1 MHLRLSLGLPV
12 TVLPVAG
19 LVGILSVAGC
29 GTVPFPGGEAG
40 SALAAR
46 PNMDDLPPVQNPVVE
61 DDYEN
66 GLFEHAQ
73 PATLPVTGEIAIEG
87 TINGLDDVDLYA
99 LGPALAGDRVIIDV
113 TGRDGLNTVAALFDG
128 GQDLIDANDDRSYY
142 AGRLD
147 PYLVR
152 VVATDTPNL
161 YLGIAVSSGS
171 YFASS
176 AGRYQSGSYTI
187 RVRREPGAYVL
198 PPRPQW
204 VYLNFEGGAFVQI
217 GLQPVEHMR
226 PFAAESISERLAG
239 TTESIIAQVVEHMR
253 NDFAAFNVTLVSS
266 RESGPPSSPHSTLYF
281 GNYNASFL
289 GLADNV
295 DTGNVFHEQKAI
307 IYAEDLAMF
316 EALRPSPE
324 EVAQALANIASHEL
338 GHLLGLEHSAEAHDL
353 MSTAGSARQIFE
365 SDPAFVRSHLQ
376 TAVFPAGWQNGPQLL
391 TLNVG
396 IHPEH
401 ASGRRRLPD
410 LPPKTSPAWRD
421 QIPDIPIVQCG
432 RCCGEHQG
440 SH

>member
-1 MHLRLSLGLPV
+1 MHLRLFLGLPGV
-12 TVLPVAG
+12 ILAVAEMLILLPA
-19 LVGILSVAGC
+19 AGC
-29 GTVPFPGGEAG
+29 GTVPLPGGEAG

-46 PNMDDLPPVQNPVVE
+46 PDMANLPPVQNPVVE

-73 PATLPVTGEIAIEG
+73 PATLPVTGEILIEG

-99 LGPALAGDRVIIDV
+99 LGPALAGDRLIIDV

-147 PYLVR
+147 PYLAR
-152 VVATDTPNL
+152 VVAADTPNL

-171 YFASS
+171 YFSSS

-198 PPRPQW
+198 PPRHQV
-204 VYLNFEGGAFVQI
+204 VYLNFEGGASVQI

-226 PFAAESISERLAG
+226 PFTAESISARLAG
-239 TTESIIAQVVEHMR
+239 TTESIVTQVVEHMR

-281 GNYNASFL
+281 GNYNSSFL

-338 GHLLGLEHSAEAHDL
+338 GHLLGLEHSAEARDL
-353 MSTAGSARQIFE
+353 MATAGSARQLFE
-365 SDPAFVRSHLQ
+365 LDPAFVRSRLQ
-376 TAVFPAGWQNGPQLL
+376 TAVFPVGWQNGPQLL
-391 TLNVG
+391 ALNVG
-396 IHPEH
+396 VIPEQE
-401 ASGRRRLPD
+401 SLRPRLPD
-410 LPPKTSPAWRD
+410 THRKASPAWRD

-432 RCCGEHQG
+432 RCCGEHHG